1 MNLPRLNIGLPLL
14 AKELTE
20 QSARRR
26 TYIIRVVYAT
36 ALYGFTLWAFWHQLG
51 SWNNNSFAILGRGR
65 ELFDSVA
72 GLQFAGLYLFL
83 PAMTCGV
90 LTSEKE
96 RDTLALLLL
105 TKLGPWTIVFE
116 KLLGRLVPMASFLML
131 STPLLA
137 IAYSLGGVEVVEVRN
152 LAWALS
158 VTAFQ
163 VGAFSVLCSAWC
175 RTTSAAFLATYL
187 IGATLILGPPILTQ
201 NGDIDVLGLV
211 SFLSLYLESLG
222 VLIDEQPPF
231 GGQRDAVFVLFG
243 PWLTLHPSSGN
254 LAFAQVVARSLP
266 IGLFTLACLFA
277 ARVVLWRRAFVQP
290 SNYVLRFFKSL
301 DTFFHRANQ
310 NRLTRGIELI
320 RESVTLPL
328 FDPIRWRET
337 KKRSLGTTRYLVRML
352 LALEVPVL
360 LSLLFAEFDFSQSGV
375 ALTGIACVLW
385 IVVTLVLTVQSTGL
399 IGLER
404 SRQTLDVLL
413 TTQMPSDAMVRE
425 KFAGVWRMFRMLW
438 VPFATVY
445 LYRLWWQ
452 VSVQG
457 WLHTSDPGL
466 MLFESVAAF
475 LAVAIYPPLI
485 AWIGFHQGMRRRSQS
500 QATLV
505 TLGLIVA
512 GCALPVLIAELITPL
527 DARPGPFLQTSENT
541 SALYTLRWLSPAF
554 VLVFP
559 VANSEEFMIASNLSS
574 TPFLAPL
581 IGHFLL
587 AGGLLAVLWL
597 RGTRTFARHVNR
609 NDGQIVDD
617 DDLARLASVRKG
629 IVGSRD
635 DHDLARLAAI
645 RQQMN
650 GNNPFRDAPEE

>member
-1 MNLPRLNIGLPLL
+1 
-14 AKELTE
+14 
-20 QSARRR
+20 
-26 TYIIRVVYAT
+26 
-36 ALYGFTLWAFWHQLG
+36 
-51 SWNNNSFAILGRGR
+51 
-65 ELFDSVA
+65 
-72 GLQFAGLYLFL
+72 
-83 PAMTCGV
+83 
-90 LTSEKE
+90 
-96 RDTLALLLL
+96 
-105 TKLGPWTIVFE
+105 
-116 KLLGRLVPMASFLML
+116 
-131 STPLLA
+131 
-137 IAYSLGGVEVVEVRN
+137 
-152 LAWALS
+152 
-158 VTAFQ
+158 
-163 VGAFSVLCSAWC
+163 
-175 RTTSAAFLATYL
+175 
-187 IGATLILGPPILTQ
+187 
-201 NGDIDVLGLV
+201 
-211 SFLSLYLESLG
+211 
-222 VLIDEQPPF
+222 
-231 GGQRDAVFVLFG
+231 
-243 PWLTLHPSSGN
+243 
-254 LAFAQVVARSLP
+254 
-266 IGLFTLACLFA
+266 
-277 ARVVLWRRAFVQP
+277 
-290 SNYVLRFFKSL
+290 
-301 DTFFHRANQ
+301 
-310 NRLTRGIELI
+310 
-320 RESVTLPL
+320 
-328 FDPIRWRET
+328 
-337 KKRSLGTTRYLVRML
+337 ML

-360 LSLLFAEFDFSQSGV
+360 LALLFAEFDFSGV

-425 KFAGVWRMFRMLW
+425 KFAGVWRMIRMLW

-445 LYRLWWQ
+445 LYRVWWQ
-452 VSVQG
+452 VSGQVRSHVQE
-457 WLHTSDPGL
+457 PGL
-466 MLFESVAAF
+466 MLFQSVVAL

-485 AWIGFHQGMRRRSQS
+485 SWIGFHQGMRRRSQT

-512 GCALPVLIAELITPL
+512 GCTLPVLIAELITPL

-559 VANSEEFMIASNLSS
+559 VANSDEFVIASNLSS

-587 AGGLLAVLWL
+587 VGGLLAVLWL

-635 DHDLARLAAI
+635 DHDLARLAAL

-650 GNNPFRDAPEE
+650 GNNPIRDATEE